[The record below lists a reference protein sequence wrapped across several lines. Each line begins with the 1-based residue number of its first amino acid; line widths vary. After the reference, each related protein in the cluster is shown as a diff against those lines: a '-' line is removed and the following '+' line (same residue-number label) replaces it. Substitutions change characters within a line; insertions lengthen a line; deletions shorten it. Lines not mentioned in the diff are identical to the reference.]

1 MLGTYRER
9 EESIS
14 DYSIS
19 DECDGEVYNN
29 QVCQQSIHNP
39 AISNHLIGTVIKS
52 KNSHFEIFKILVQ
65 TKLDKIKNRIMKLP
79 GETKQFRN
87 DFIDKRLKQIKQIII
102 KNEEAREKFSKYL
115 SDNSEVSSLFESED
129 SIEDTSKYMYVEDL
143 EQKEIINRSE
153 AQLREQ

>member
-1 MLGTYRER
+1 
-9 EESIS
+9 
-14 DYSIS
+14 
-19 DECDGEVYNN
+19 
-29 QVCQQSIHNP
+29 
-39 AISNHLIGTVIKS
+39 
-52 KNSHFEIFKILVQ
+52 
-65 TKLDKIKNRIMKLP
+65 MKLP

>member
-1 MLGTYRER
+1 M
-9 EESIS
+9 
-14 DYSIS
+14 
-19 DECDGEVYNN
+19 
-29 QVCQQSIHNP
+29 
-39 AISNHLIGTVIKS
+39 IKS

-143 EQKEIINRSE
+143 EQKENINRSE